1 MPRAQGADAPTRTP
15 APDAEGEG
23 GGRSR
28 ACMSESGCEAGFHET
43 SDGEASKA
51 LSGAGRPAEPA
62 KAAGIAPRL
71 EPEGRRRKAQ
81 ARAAART
88 GLDEK
93 VSAFEKR
100 SGKVAKPSGGAAI
113 RKGFREASASRRS
126 SKKRKGFGSAFFRNV
141 RPERLRSRCE
151 PEGTARL
158 RPGPIRKGSFG
169 LGFGLVQAT
178 RRDRG
183 GASCRSSGP
192 AGAERGFAASLRDP
206 RKAKR
211 AFAPGS
217 QSESRPARDGL
228 ATQRRQSKLG
238 QVGAGGDTGP
248 HSDSRGLTGASPPQ
262 SFQHLRNWCLAPIS
276 CSAGQEPLRSGLV
289 GASNERSE
297 RHG

>member
-1 MPRAQGADAPTRTP
+1 MPQAEGADAPTRTP

-43 SDGEASKA
+43 TDGEASKA
-51 LSGAGRPAEPA
+51 LPGAGRPAEPA

-126 SKKRKGFGSAFFRNV
+126 SKKRKGFGSAFFRNG

-178 RRDRG
+178 RRG
-183 GASCRSSGP
+183 SG
-192 AGAERGFAASLRDP
+192 RGFMPLFGTRGCRTGLRGL
-206 RKAKR
+206 
-211 AFAPGS
+211 APGS
-217 QSESRPARDGL
+217 EESEAGVRARL
-228 ATQRRQSKLG
+228 AIRK
-238 QVGAGGDTGP
+238 
-248 HSDSRGLTGASPPQ
+248 PP
-262 SFQHLRNWCLAPIS
+262 
-276 CSAGQEPLRSGLV
+276 
-289 GASNERSE
+289 SE
-297 RHG
+297 RWPRHPATAVKAGTSGGRWRHRPPF